1 MVLLILL
8 KEDIYMEALKIIFD
22 AMTYVSLGLWGW
34 VALTLGIMA
43 ISFLIEKVVKFTGKT
58 IAKLRRPR
66 AAQEIE

>member
-1 MVLLILL
+1 
-8 KEDIYMEALKIIFD
+8 MEALKTIFD

-34 VALTLGIMA
+34 VALTLGMMA
-43 ISFLIEKVVKFTGKT
+43 ISFVIEKVIRFIGKT